1 MWPFR
6 STRRTHRVK
15 WVRYGRVSLRRR
27 CLHGRGTWRL
37 RLGLVAFVLCGFLLT
52 NSCATTP
59 PKRQD
64 NLCSVFSEKPKWFKA
79 AAKSE
84 KRWRVPIAVQMA
96 FVQRES
102 SFEARARPPRKKV
115 FGVVPWKRPSSAY
128 GYAQATNATWERYQ
142 KATRSP
148 FADRNDFTDAVDFIG
163 WYNSTSHKTLKIA
176 LTDAERL
183 YLAYHEGFGGYA
195 KGSYRRKP
203 EVQRYANLV
212 AQRAT
217 KYAVQLKGCRKKF
230 ERKRFFFF

>member
-1 MWPFR
+1 MWPLRKKGAASSFGR
-6 STRRTHRVK
+6 YRLARYARLSSRR
-15 WVRYGRVSLRRR
+15 GRLFGL
-27 CLHGRGTWRL
+27 CLFIVTS
-37 RLGLVAFVLCGFLLT
+37 VALI

-64 NLCSVFSEKPKWFKA
+64 DLCSIFSEQPRWFKA

-84 KRWRVPIAVQMA
+84 KRWGVPIHVQMA

-102 SFEARARPPRKKV
+102 SFESRARPPRGKLL
-115 FGVVPWKRPSSAY
+115 GIVPWKRPSSAY

-148 FADRNDFTDAVDFIG
+148 FADRNDFADAVDFVG
-163 WYNSTSHKTLKIA
+163 WYNSTSHKQLGIA
-176 LTDAERL
+176 KNDARRL

-203 EVQRYANLV
+203 EVRRYADLV
-212 AQRAT
+212 AQRAQR
-217 KYAVQLKGCRKKF
+217 YSAQLGSCRKKF
-230 ERKRFFFF
+230 ERKRRFWIF